1 MFNMRLELQKK
12 RLTATLF
19 FSSILPAALIAT
31 CIFLYALL
39 IVDKEYK
46 RVSALELETL
56 SVEYRQRVHT
66 KIESAVREFGILH
79 ALQGERAY
87 SREDLG
93 NAYAILSR
101 SMEWLDGMAMLTE
114 EGEVAV
120 ETGKTHSRNLHAIS
134 TMYREFGQTP
144 PLVMVTDV
152 QPGSDGIPHFFITK
166 RIQAGGK
173 TLIACLSVNA
183 HLFSAILDTVRI
195 GRTGETFLINGQG
208 ILQTRSVL
216 HGSILDSVDAT
227 LAQDLPQGNILER
240 EWQETRV
247 WYIVLPMEANPDWRL
262 VVQRDEREILQSRDT
277 QLARFI
283 LLGVLC
289 LGVLIAIALRTVRK
303 TRSMQTNMEEELLH
317 LTDCHIQVQKLDA
330 ISQLGV
336 GIAHEVNNPLAIIG
350 EEVGWMQD
358 VLKRDSFKEHPDAD
372 ELRES
377 LRQIVT
383 QTARSREI
391 THKLLSFG
399 GKTDGIIRDVE
410 LNTLVTDIVTLR
422 RREASNRNI
431 EIRTALAPKLPVILS
446 EPALLRQLLINLI
459 NNAMDAMPEGGI
471 ITITTK
477 YDENGGAAL
486 LVEDT
491 GFGIPEENLNKI
503 FDPFFTTKAPGK
515 GAGLGLSIS
524 HGILQRIGGQ
534 IFADSRP
541 GQGSTFTVRLPREAR
556 SKTA

>member
-56 SVEYRQRVHT
+56 SGEFRQRVHDR
-66 KIESAVREFGILH
+66 IESAVREFGIVH
-79 ALQGERAY
+79 ALQGEAPY
-87 SREDLG
+87 LPQDLDK
-93 NAYAILSR
+93 AHALLAA
-101 SMEWLDGMAMLTE
+101 SMEWLDGMAILTE
-114 EGEVAV
+114 DGEVVA
-120 ETGKTHSRNLHAIS
+120 ETGKTHSRNLQGIAKL
-134 TMYREFGQTP
+134 YAGFGQTP
-144 PLVMVTDV
+144 PPIVVTDV
-152 QPGSDGIPHFFITK
+152 LPGADGIPHFFITVRTQIAGK
-166 RIQAGGK
+166 PRIV
-173 TLIACLSVNA
+173 CLSANA

-195 GRTGETFLINGQG
+195 GRTGEVFLMSSQG

-216 HGSILDSVDAT
+216 HGSILDKVDDALT
-227 LAQDLPQGNILER
+227 QGPPQAGILER

-247 WYIVLPMEANPDWRL
+247 WYTVLDMASNPDWRL

-277 QLARFI
+277 QLARFT
-283 LLGVLC
+283 LLGALC
-289 LGVLIAIALRTVRK
+289 LVALIAIALRTVRK
-303 TRSMQTNMEEELLH
+303 ARSLQTGMEEELLH

-358 VLKRDSFKEHPDAD
+358 VLKRDSFKDHPDAG

-377 LRQIVT
+377 LRQIVA

-422 RREASNRNI
+422 RREASQKNI
-431 EIRTALAPKLPVILS
+431 EIRAELAPKLPVILS
-446 EPALLRQLLINLI
+446 EPALLRQLLINLV
-459 NNAMDAMPEGGI
+459 NNAMDAMPEGGT
-471 ITITTK
+471 ITITTQ
-477 YDENGGAAL
+477 YDENGGVAL
-486 LVEDT
+486 KVEDT
-491 GFGIPEENLNKI
+491 GFGIPQENMSKI

-556 SKTA
+556 SQSA

>member
-12 RLTATLF
+12 KLTATIF
-19 FSSILPAALIAT
+19 FSSILPVALIAI

-46 RVSALELETL
+46 RVSASELATL
-56 SVEYRQRVHT
+56 SGEYRDRVHN

-79 ALQGERAY
+79 TLHGDRPY
-87 SREDLG
+87 SREDLA
-93 NAYAILSR
+93 NTYAILST
-101 SMEWLDGMAMLTE
+101 SMEWLDGIAILTE
-114 EGEVAV
+114 EREVAAD
-120 ETGKTHSRNLHAIS
+120 TGKTHSSNLRAIS
-134 TMYREFGQTP
+134 TLYAGFGQTP
-144 PLVMVTDV
+144 PRVVVTDV
-152 QPGSDGIPHFFITK
+152 QPGTDGIPHFFITT
-166 RIQAGGK
+166 RIQVGGK
-173 TLIACLSVNA
+173 IHIACLSANA

-195 GRTGETFLINGQG
+195 GRTGEVFLINEQG
-208 ILQTRSVL
+208 VLQTRSVL
-216 HGSILDSVDAT
+216 HGSILDSVDTT
-227 LAQDLPQGNILER
+227 LAESAQQGGIVER

-247 WYIVLPMEANPDWRL
+247 WYIALPMEANPDWRL

-277 QLARFI
+277 QLARFS

-289 LGVLIAIALRTVRK
+289 LGVLVAIALRTVRK
-303 TRSMQTNMEEELLH
+303 AKNLQTNMEEELLQ

-358 VLKRDSFKEHPDAD
+358 VLKRDSFKDHPDAD
-372 ELRES
+372 ELRGS
-377 LRQIVT
+377 LRQIVA

-422 RREASNRNI
+422 RRDASQRNI
-431 EIRTALAPKLPVILS
+431 EIRTALAPKLPIILS

-459 NNAMDAMPEGGI
+459 SNAMDAMPEGGT

-477 YDENGGAAL
+477 YDENGGVAL

-491 GFGIPEENLNKI
+491 GFGIPEENMNKI

-534 IFADSRP
+534 IFAESLP

-556 SKTA
+556 SKTG